1 VTTPLTSVAS
11 ITANAAAVVPNP
23 ADTDPIGTAAVAESP
38 GPGRAIP
45 EPEPAAPKPRRARRH
60 LSKKTWVG
68 FGIIAF
74 FVLMAFIGPSLAPYN
89 PSAATGPSLA
99 GPSAS
104 HWLGTTQTSQDVL
117 SQLLVGTRTTLV
129 VGFLAGLIA
138 TVLSVL
144 VGVTSGYLGGWWDE
158 SLSVLANLFLVIPA
172 LPLLIV
178 LTFFVPKGG
187 PLVIA
192 LVISVTGWAWG
203 ARVLRAQTLSMRRR
217 DFVEAARIAGERGWR
232 IILFEILPNEAAVVV
247 SSFLFTV
254 LFAVLTLIALD
265 FLGLVNVSG
274 AWSWG
279 LMLYWA
285 QSDQAL
291 AIGAW
296 SWFVPP
302 GLCIALLGVGLT
314 LANFG
319 LDEFIDPRLRAAG
332 VTRRRDRRL
341 IRMGYTPVHRTEVQ
355 RDPIHQDLTPT
366 GRRNPRARRRI
377 P

>member
-1 VTTPLTSVAS
+1 
-11 ITANAAAVVPNP
+11 
-23 ADTDPIGTAAVAESP
+23 
-38 GPGRAIP
+38 
-45 EPEPAAPKPRRARRH
+45 
-60 LSKKTWVG
+60 LSRKTWVG

-74 FVLMAFIGPSLAPYN
+74 FGLIAAVGPSLAPYN

-99 GPSAS
+99 GPSTS

-117 SQLLVGTRTTLV
+117 SQLLDGTRTTLV

-138 TVLSVL
+138 TVLAVL
-144 VGVTSGYLGGWWDE
+144 VGITSGYLGGWWDDGL
-158 SLSVLANLFLVIPA
+158 SLLANVFLVIPA

-187 PLVIA
+187 TLVLA
-192 LVISVTGWAWG
+192 VVISVTSWAWG
-203 ARVLRAQTLSMRRR
+203 ARVLRAQTLSMRGR
-217 DFVEAARIAGERGWR
+217 DYVEAARIAGERGWR
-232 IILFEILPNEAAVVV
+232 IVLFEILPNEAAVVA

-254 LFAVLTLIALD
+254 LFVVLTMVALD

-285 QSDQAL
+285 QSDQA
-291 AIGAW
+291 IGVGAW
-296 SWFVPP
+296 WWFVPP
-302 GLCIALLGVGLT
+302 GLCIAVLGVGLT

-332 VTRRRDRRL
+332 LTRRADARL
-341 IRMGYTPVHRTEVQ
+341 ARMGYTPVHRADE
-355 RDPIHQDLTPT
+355 PT
-366 GRRNPRARRRI
+366 ARRNPRARRRVG
-377 P
+377 

>member
-1 VTTPLTSVAS
+1 
-11 ITANAAAVVPNP
+11 
-23 ADTDPIGTAAVAESP
+23 
-38 GPGRAIP
+38 
-45 EPEPAAPKPRRARRH
+45 
-60 LSKKTWVG
+60 LSRKTWVG

-74 FVLMAFIGPSLAPYN
+74 FGLIAAVGPSLAPYN

-99 GPSAS
+99 GPSTS

-117 SQLLVGTRTTLV
+117 SQLLDGTRTTLV

-138 TVLSVL
+138 TVLAVL
-144 VGVTSGYLGGWWDE
+144 VGITSGYLGGWWDDGL
-158 SLSVLANLFLVIPA
+158 SLLANVFLVIPA

-187 PLVIA
+187 PLVLA
-192 LVISVTGWAWG
+192 VVISVTSWAWG
-203 ARVLRAQTLSMRRR
+203 ARVLRAQTLSMRGR
-217 DFVEAARIAGERGWR
+217 DYVEAARIAGERGWR
-232 IILFEILPNEAAVVV
+232 IVLFEILPNEAAVVA

-254 LFAVLTLIALD
+254 LFVVLTMVALD

-291 AIGAW
+291 GVGAW
-296 SWFVPP
+296 WWFVPP
-302 GLCIALLGVGLT
+302 GLCIAVLGVGLT

-332 VTRRRDRRL
+332 LTRRADARL
-341 IRMGYTPVHRTEVQ
+341 ARMGYTPVHRADE
-355 RDPIHQDLTPT
+355 PT
-366 GRRNPRARRRI
+366 ARRNPRARRRVG
-377 P
+377 

>member
-1 VTTPLTSVAS
+1 MAAPITPVTSHTDLV
-11 ITANAAAVVPNP
+11 P
-23 ADTDPIGTAAVAESP
+23 ADMVPAPPEAAP
-38 GPGRAIP
+38 GPGRGG
-45 EPEPAAPKPRRARRH
+45 PAGPRHRRGARH

-68 FGIIAF
+68 FGIIGF
-74 FVLMAFIGPSLAPYN
+74 FVVIAVAGPSLAPYH

-99 GPSAS
+99 GPSAR

-117 SQLLVGTRTTLV
+117 SQLLDGTRTTLV

-158 SLSVLANLFLVIPA
+158 GLSLLANLFLVIPA

-187 PLVIA
+187 PFVIA

-203 ARVLRAQTLSMRRR
+203 ARVLRAQTLSIRRR
-217 DFVEAARIAGERGWR
+217 DYVEAARIAGERGWR
-232 IILFEILPNEAAVVV
+232 IIVFEILPNEAAVVA

-254 LFAVLTLIALD
+254 LFAVLTQVALD

-274 AWSWG
+274 SWSWG

-291 AIGAW
+291 GVGAW
-296 SWFVPP
+296 WWFVPP
-302 GLCIALLGVGLT
+302 GLCIALLGIGLT

-332 VTRRRDRRL
+332 LSRRGDARL
-341 IRMGYTPVHRTEVQ
+341 ARMGYTPVMRSGAPRRT
-355 RDPIHQDLTPT
+355 R
-366 GRRNPRARRRI
+366 
-377 P
+377 

>member
-1 VTTPLTSVAS
+1 
-11 ITANAAAVVPNP
+11 
-23 ADTDPIGTAAVAESP
+23 
-38 GPGRAIP
+38 
-45 EPEPAAPKPRRARRH
+45 

-68 FGIIAF
+68 FGIIGLF
-74 FVLMAFIGPSLAPYN
+74 GFIALAGPTLAPYN
-89 PSAATGPSLA
+89 PSAATGPSLV

-117 SQLLVGTRTTLV
+117 SQLLDGTRTTLV

-138 TVLSVL
+138 TVLSVV
-144 VGVTSGYLGGWWDE
+144 VGVTSGYLGGYWDDGL
-158 SLSVLANLFLVIPA
+158 SLLANLFLVIPA

-203 ARVLRAQTLSMRRR
+203 ARVLRAQTLSIRRR
-217 DFVEAARIAGERGWR
+217 DYIEAARIAGEREWR
-232 IILFEILPNEAAVVV
+232 IIVFEILPNEAAVVA

-254 LFAVLTLIALD
+254 LFAILTLVALD

-291 AIGAW
+291 AVGAW
-296 SWFVPP
+296 WWFVPP
-302 GLCIALLGVGLT
+302 GLCIALLGIGLS

-319 LDEFIDPRLRAAG
+319 LDEFIDPRLRSAG
-332 VTRRRDRRL
+332 LTRRADARL
-341 IRMGYTPVHRTEVQ
+341 ARMGYTPVDRTGESSSRLSQ
-355 RDPIHQDLTPT
+355 LTS
-366 GRRNPRARRRI
+366 RRLP
-377 P
+377 